1 MKATELKQQF
11 ETNAYD
17 ALLEDLYEDAALVE
31 EQKKRYAEA
40 LGKFVELYGDQ
51 DVEIYS
57 APGRTE
63 VGGNHTD
70 HQHGCILA
78 ASINL
83 DAIAV
88 VAKQNDV
95 VKMVSDGFDMHEIDV
110 NDLTKKYDEIGTSE
124 AMIRGVMA
132 KLASEG
138 HKVGGFCAYATS
150 EVPLGA
156 GLSSSASFQVL
167 IGSII
172 NGLYNEMKID
182 MVDIAKAGQYAEN
195 VYFGKPC
202 GLMDQC
208 ACAVG
213 GLVNIDFYNP
223 KSPVVNKVNVDF
235 SQFDH
240 SLCIVDTNGTHE
252 DLTDDYA
259 AVLNE
264 MKSVANYFGKDVLRE
279 VGPAVFFV
287 KLPEVREKV
296 GDRAVLRA
304 FHFFEENERVDI
316 LVNSL
321 KQLNFNEF
329 KSNIQRSGNSSFK
342 YLQNSYSISDV
353 NNQSISVALAMSDL
367 YLGTHGV
374 SRVHGGG
381 FAGTI
386 QAFVENQHVA
396 YYKEKMEAIFG
407 EGNCHVLK
415 IRKSGGRKVI
425 G

>member
-1 MKATELKQQF
+1 MKATELKRQF
-11 ETNAYD
+11 EANVYD
-17 ALLEDLYEDAALVE
+17 DLIQDLYEDAALVDV
-31 EQKKRYAEA
+31 QNKRYASA
-40 LGKFVELYGDQ
+40 LEKFVKLYGDQ
-51 DVEIYS
+51 EVEIYS

-70 HQHGCILA
+70 HQHGCVLA

-83 DAIAV
+83 DVIAV
-88 VAKQNDV
+88 VAKQKDV
-95 VKMVSDGFDMHEIDV
+95 VKMVSDGFDINEIDV
-110 NDLTKKYDEIGTSE
+110 NDLEKKAEEVGTSE
-124 AMIRGVMA
+124 AMIRGVLA
-132 KLASEG
+132 KLESEG

-167 IGSII
+167 VGTII
-172 NGLYNEMKID
+172 NGLYNDMKID
-182 MVDIAKAGQYAEN
+182 MVDIAKASQYAEN

-213 GLVNIDFYNP
+213 GLISIDFNDP
-223 KSPVVNKVNVDF
+223 KRPIVEKVDVDF

-240 SLCIVDTNGTHE
+240 SLCIVDTNGSHE

-264 MKSVANYFGKDVLRE
+264 MKSVAQCFGKEVLRE
-279 VGPAVFFV
+279 VGPAVFLT
-287 KLPEVREKV
+287 KLPEIREKV

-304 FHFFEENERVDI
+304 FHFFQENERVRM
-316 LVNSL
+316 LVDSL
-321 KQLNFNEF
+321 KQQKFNEF
-329 KSNIQRSGNSSFK
+329 KNNVRSSGNSSFK

-386 QAFVENQHVA
+386 QAFVEDQYVS

-407 EGNCHVLK
+407 EDNCHVLK
-415 IRKSGGRKVI
+415 IRKSGGIKVL
-425 G
+425 

>member
-1 MKATELKQQF
+1 MKATELKRQF
-11 ETNAYD
+11 ESNVYD
-17 ALLEDLYEDAALVE
+17 DLIQDLYEDAALVDV
-31 EQKKRYAEA
+31 QNKRYASA
-40 LGKFVELYGDQ
+40 LEKFVKLYGDQ
-51 DVEIYS
+51 EVEIYS

-70 HQHGCILA
+70 HQHGCVLA

-83 DAIAV
+83 DVIAV
-88 VAKQNDV
+88 VAKQKDV
-95 VKMVSDGFDMHEIDV
+95 VKMVSDGFDINEIDV
-110 NDLTKKYDEIGTSE
+110 NDLEKKAEEVGTSE
-124 AMIRGVMA
+124 AMIRGVLA
-132 KLASEG
+132 KLESEG

-167 IGSII
+167 VGTII
-172 NGLYNEMKID
+172 NGLYNDMKID
-182 MVDIAKAGQYAEN
+182 MVDIAKASQYAEN

-213 GLVNIDFYNP
+213 GLISIDFNDP
-223 KSPVVNKVNVDF
+223 KRPIVEKVDVDF

-240 SLCIVDTNGTHE
+240 SLCIVDTNGSHE

-264 MKSVANYFGKDVLRE
+264 MKSVAQCFGKEVLRE
-279 VGPAVFFV
+279 VGPAVFLT
-287 KLPEVREKV
+287 KLPEIREKV

-304 FHFFEENERVDI
+304 FHFFQENERVRM
-316 LVNSL
+316 LVDSL
-321 KQLNFNEF
+321 KQQKFNEF
-329 KSNIQRSGNSSFK
+329 KNNVRSSGNSSFK

-386 QAFVENQHVA
+386 QAFVEDQYVS

-407 EGNCHVLK
+407 EDNCHVLK
-415 IRKSGGRKVI
+415 IRKSGGKKVL
-425 G
+425 

>member
-1 MKATELKQQF
+1 MKATELKRQF
-11 ETNAYD
+11 ESNVYD
-17 ALLEDLYEDAALVE
+17 DLIQDLYEDAALVDV
-31 EQKKRYAEA
+31 QNKRYASA
-40 LGKFVELYGDQ
+40 LEKFVKLYGDQ
-51 DVEIYS
+51 EVEIYS

-70 HQHGCILA
+70 HQHGCVLA

-83 DAIAV
+83 DVIAV
-88 VAKQNDV
+88 VAKQKDV
-95 VKMVSDGFDMHEIDV
+95 VKMVSDGFDINEIDV
-110 NDLTKKYDEIGTSE
+110 NDLEKKAEEVGTSE
-124 AMIRGVMA
+124 AMIRGVFA
-132 KLASEG
+132 KLESEG

-167 IGSII
+167 VGTII
-172 NGLYNEMKID
+172 NGLYNDMKID
-182 MVDIAKAGQYAEN
+182 MVDIAKASQYAEN

-213 GLVNIDFYNP
+213 GLISIDFNDP
-223 KSPVVNKVNVDF
+223 KRPIVEKVDVDF

-240 SLCIVDTNGTHE
+240 SLCIVDTNGSHE

-264 MKSVANYFGKDVLRE
+264 MKSVAQCFGKEVLRE
-279 VGPAVFFV
+279 VGPAVFLT
-287 KLPEVREKV
+287 KLPEIREKV

-304 FHFFEENERVDI
+304 FHFFQENERVRI
-316 LVNSL
+316 LVDSL
-321 KQLNFNEF
+321 KQLKFNEF
-329 KSNIQRSGNSSFK
+329 KNNVRSSGNSSFK

-386 QAFVENQHVA
+386 QAFVENQYVS

-407 EGNCHVLK
+407 EDNCHVLK
-415 IRKSGGRKVI
+415 IRKSGGKKVL
-425 G
+425 

>member
-1 MKATELKQQF
+1 MKATELKRQF
-11 ETNAYD
+11 EANAYD
-17 ALLEDLYEDAALVE
+17 NLIQDLYEDAALVDA
-31 EQKKRYAEA
+31 QNKRYAAA
-40 LGKFVELYGDQ
+40 LEKFVELYGDQ
-51 DVEIYS
+51 EVEIYS

-70 HQHGCILA
+70 HQHGCVLA

-83 DAIAV
+83 DVIAV
-88 VAKQNDV
+88 VAKQRNT
-95 VKMVSDGFDMHEIDV
+95 VKMVSDGFDINEIDV
-110 NDLTKKYDEIGTSE
+110 NDLEKKEEEKGTSE
-124 AMIRGVMA
+124 AMIRGVLA
-132 KLASEG
+132 KLESEG

-167 IGSII
+167 VGTII
-172 NGLYNEMKID
+172 NGLYNDMKID
-182 MVDIAKAGQYAEN
+182 MVDIAKASQYAEN

-213 GLVNIDFYNP
+213 GLVNIDFYDP
-223 KSPVVNKVNVDF
+223 KSPVVNKIDVDF

-264 MKSVANYFGKDVLRE
+264 MKSVANYFGKEVLRE
-279 VGPAVFFV
+279 VGPAVFFM

-316 LVNSL
+316 LVDSL
-321 KQLNFNEF
+321 KQMKFNEF
-329 KSNIQRSGNSSFK
+329 KCNIQRSGNSSFK

-353 NNQSISVALAMSDL
+353 NNQSISIALAMSDL

-386 QAFVENQHVA
+386 QAFVEDQHVS

-407 EGNCHVLK
+407 EDNCHVLK
-415 IRKSGGRKVI
+415 IRKSGGRKVL
-425 G
+425 

>member
-1 MKATELKQQF
+1 MKATELKRQF
-11 ETNAYD
+11 EANVYD
-17 ALLEDLYEDAALVE
+17 DLIQDLYEDAALVDA
-31 EQKKRYAEA
+31 QNKRYASA
-40 LGKFVELYGDQ
+40 LEKFVKLYGDQ
-51 DVEIYS
+51 EVEIYS

-70 HQHGCILA
+70 HQHGCVLA

-83 DAIAV
+83 DVIAV
-88 VAKQNDV
+88 VAKQKDV
-95 VKMVSDGFDMHEIDV
+95 VKMVSDGFDINEIDV
-110 NDLTKKYDEIGTSE
+110 NDLEKKAEEVGTSE
-124 AMIRGVMA
+124 AMIRGVLA
-132 KLASEG
+132 KLESEG

-167 IGSII
+167 VGTII
-172 NGLYNEMKID
+172 NGLYNDMKID
-182 MVDIAKAGQYAEN
+182 MVDIAKASQYAEN

-213 GLVNIDFYNP
+213 GLVNIDFYDP
-223 KSPVVNKVNVDF
+223 KSPVVNKIDVDF

-264 MKSVANYFGKDVLRE
+264 MKSVANYFGKEVLRE
-279 VGPAVFFV
+279 VGPAVFFM

-316 LVNSL
+316 LVDSL
-321 KQLNFNEF
+321 KQMKFNEF
-329 KSNIQRSGNSSFK
+329 KCNIQRSGNSSFK

-353 NNQSISVALAMSDL
+353 NNQSISIALAMSDL

-386 QAFVENQHVA
+386 QAFVEDQHVS

-407 EGNCHVLK
+407 EDNCHVLK
-415 IRKSGGRKVI
+415 IRKSGGRKVL
-425 G
+425 

>member
-1 MKATELKQQF
+1 MKATELKRQF
-11 ETNAYD
+11 EANVYD
-17 ALLEDLYEDAALVE
+17 DLIQDLYEDAALVDV
-31 EQKKRYAEA
+31 QNKRYASA
-40 LGKFVELYGDQ
+40 LEKFVELYGDQ
-51 DVEIYS
+51 EVEIYS
-57 APGRTE
+57 SPGRTE

-70 HQHGCILA
+70 HQHGCVLA

-83 DAIAV
+83 DVIAV
-88 VAKQNDV
+88 VAKQKDV
-95 VKMVSDGFDMHEIDV
+95 VKMVSDGFDINEIDV
-110 NDLTKKYDEIGTSE
+110 NDLEKKDEEEGTSE
-124 AMIRGVMA
+124 AMIRGVLA
-132 KLASEG
+132 KLESEG

-167 IGSII
+167 VGTII
-172 NGLYNEMKID
+172 NGLYNDMKID
-182 MVDIAKAGQYAEN
+182 MVDIAKASQYAEN

-213 GLVNIDFYNP
+213 GLISIDFNDP
-223 KSPVVNKVNVDF
+223 KRPIVEKVDVDF

-240 SLCIVDTNGTHE
+240 SLCIVDTNGSHE

-264 MKSVANYFGKDVLRE
+264 MKSVAQYFGKEVLRE
-279 VGPAVFFV
+279 VGPAVFLT
-287 KLPEVREKV
+287 KLPEIREKV

-304 FHFFEENERVDI
+304 FHFFQENERVRI
-316 LVNSL
+316 LVDSL
-321 KQLNFNEF
+321 KQLKFNEF
-329 KSNIQRSGNSSFK
+329 KNNVRSSGNSSFK
-342 YLQNSYSISDV
+342 YLQNSYSISNV

-386 QAFVENQHVA
+386 QAFVEDQYVS
-396 YYKEKMEAIFG
+396 YYKEKMDAIFG
-407 EGNCHVLK
+407 KDNCHVLK
-415 IRKSGGRKVI
+415 IRKSGGIKVL
-425 G
+425 